1 MNISAANDR
10 VFGDAPEPPRVEC
23 PPLPTV
29 QREPWMPDETWPFE
43 VTEIEAKHPRRGNHF
58 VWAYYKLTAV
68 TPHIYGAEF
77 TATLTRTSSNSRTF
91 WGPKTL
97 QVNRAELERIIK
109 RECYEMQCR

>member
-1 MNISAANDR
+1 MNSAAANDPA
-10 VFGDAPEPPRVEC
+10 FGDAPEPPRVEC

-43 VTEIEAKHPRRGNHF
+43 VTDIDAKHPRRGDYN
-58 VWAYYKLTAV
+58 VWAYYTLSAV
-68 TPHIYGAEF
+68 TPHIYGADF

-97 QVNRAELERIIK
+97 QVNRADLEWIIK
-109 RECYEMQCR
+109 RERREMQCR